1 MRSARREE
9 KQVFGYTIVR
19 FEIYDDEGALLSR
32 CYEVTCPRTAAIL
45 GRQQSLRAARRFVV
59 MHELRGMN
67 PRSKRER
74 TPILGSVRTAQA

>member
-19 FEIYDDEGALLSR
+19 CELYDDADELVSR
-32 CYEVTCPRTAAIL
+32 CYEVLCPRSAAVL

-59 MHELRGMN
+59 MQELHGM
-67 PRSKRER
+67 RRKRHV
-74 TPILGSVRTAQA
+74 LGAARIA